1 MNSNQLRRSLKIKWL
16 TYYRDNR
23 EWIDKLG
30 IWVTSDGQRR
40 PSSGFILGALA
51 ALEPD
56 LNNLLPVVV
65 ELSSNPDRII
75 AALGLNISPN
85 QELEVLEQEQKMLPS
100 STQTEV
106 SLVQPAPVTL
116 EAPAPPPPA
125 YDDEACTGSN
135 GREDDRPRP

>member
-1 MNSNQLRRSLKIKWL
+1 VNSNQLRRSLKIKWL

-30 IWVTSDGQRR
+30 IWVTADGQRR

-56 LNNLLPVVV
+56 LNTLLPVVV

-75 AALGLNISPN
+75 AALGLNISPVK
-85 QELEVLEQEQKMLPS
+85 ELEALDKEQKMLPS
-100 STQTEV
+100 SAQAEV
-106 SLVQPAPVTL
+106 SLAQSEPITL
-116 EAPAPPPPA
+116 EATVPPPPEF
-125 YDDEACTGSN
+125 DDESCTGAN
-135 GREDDRPRP
+135 GREDDRPRL